1 MIYNIFKEVIK
12 INTFPNFYKCTNTTD
27 NFFSYY
33 IELLNKAINVFEW
46 KNVPDNI
53 DTDTLET
60 ILFRCGDVAFF
71 KYNDT
76 FYISH
81 GNQSGEL
88 TYNFT
93 PEKYLVSNPYIEK
106 GKNFN
111 LSPDIDSV
119 IIYNTPAD
127 KFISLKSSFNEI
139 IKRTAGILSDNLSSL
154 NCLQINTR
162 VQTIVTADNSNVAKS
177 AEMKLKD
184 LYDGKPYSV
193 ITSNLASNIN
203 IDDKSNANSKNI
215 ADLIDLN
222 NYEYAQYLHN
232 LGIESNENNK
242 KSRMIVD
249 ELKDNNYECLH
260 NLHILLDSRK
270 KAVEKINRLF
280 NLNISVDIKP
290 HLKEKEEKVEKE
302 EKEEKDDEYSESQGQ
317 NN

>member
-1 MIYNIFKEVIK
+1 MIK

-81 GNQSGEL
+81 GNSSGEM

-127 KFISLKSSFNEI
+127 KYISLKSSFNEI

-222 NYEYAQYLHN
+222 NYEYAQYLHA

-249 ELKDNNYECLH
+249 ELKDNNFECLH

-270 KAVEKINRLF
+270 KSVEKINRLF

-290 HLKEKEEKVEKE
+290 HLKEKEEK
-302 EKEEKDDEYSESQGQ
+302 EEKDDEYSESQRQ

>member
-1 MIYNIFKEVIK
+1 M
-12 INTFPNFYKCTNTTD
+12 
-27 NFFSYY
+27 
-33 IELLNKAINVFEW
+33 
-46 KNVPDNI
+46 
-53 DTDTLET
+53 
-60 ILFRCGDVAFF
+60 
-71 KYNDT
+71 
-76 FYISH
+76 
-81 GNQSGEL
+81 

-127 KFISLKSSFNEI
+127 KYISLKSSFNEI

-184 LYDGKPYSV
+184 LYEGKPYSV

-222 NYEYAQYLHN
+222 NYEYAQYLHA

-242 KSRMIVD
+242 KSRMVVD
-249 ELKDNNYECLH
+249 ELKDNNFECLH

-280 NLNISVDIKP
+280 NLDITVDIKP
-290 HLKEKEEKVEKE
+290 HLKEKEEKE
-302 EKEEKDDEYSESQGQ
+302 EKENENSEGQGQ

>member
-1 MIYNIFKEVIK
+1 MIK

-81 GNQSGEL
+81 GNQSGEM

-127 KFISLKSSFNEI
+127 KYISLKSSFNEI

-222 NYEYAQYLHN
+222 NYEYAQYLHA

-280 NLNISVDIKP
+280 NLDISVDIKP
-290 HLKEKEEKVEKE
+290 HLKEKE

>member
-1 MIYNIFKEVIK
+1 MIK

-46 KNVPDNI
+46 KNVPINI

-81 GNQSGEL
+81 GNQSGEK

-127 KFISLKSSFNEI
+127 KYISLKSSFNEI

-222 NYEYAQYLHN
+222 NYEYAQYLHA

-290 HLKEKEEKVEKE
+290 HLKEKEEK
-302 EKEEKDDEYSESQGQ
+302 EEKDDEYSESQRQ

>member
-1 MIYNIFKEVIK
+1 MIK

-60 ILFRCGDVAFF
+60 ILFRYGDVAFF

-81 GNQSGEL
+81 GNSSGEM

-93 PEKYLVSNPYIEK
+93 PEKYLVTNPYIEK

-127 KFISLKSSFNEI
+127 KYISLKSSFNEI

-154 NCLQINTR
+154 NCLQINAR
-162 VQTIVTADNSNVAKS
+162 VQTIVTTDNSNVAKS
-177 AEMKLKD
+177 AELKLKD
-184 LYDGKPYSV
+184 MYEGKPYSI
-193 ITSNLASNIN
+193 ITSNLASNIS
-203 IDDKSNANSKNI
+203 IDDKNNAQSKGI
-215 ADLIDLN
+215 SDLIDLN
-222 NYEYAQYLHN
+222 NYEYAQFLHA

-280 NLNISVDIKP
+280 NLNISVDTKP
-290 HLKEKEEKVEKE
+290 HLKEKEEKE
-302 EKEEKDDEYSESQGQ
+302 EKENENSEGQGQ

>member
-1 MIYNIFKEVIK
+1 MIK

-81 GNQSGEL
+81 GNQSGEM

-127 KFISLKSSFNEI
+127 KYISLKSSFNEI

-222 NYEYAQYLHN
+222 NYEYAQYLHA
-232 LGIESNENNK
+232 LGIESNEKNK
-242 KSRMIVD
+242 KSRMVVD
-249 ELKDNNYECLH
+249 ELKDNNFECLH

-280 NLNISVDIKP
+280 NLDITVDIKP
-290 HLKEKEEKVEKE
+290 HLKEKEEKE
-302 EKEEKDDEYSESQGQ
+302 EKENENSEGQGQ

>member
-1 MIYNIFKEVIK
+1 M
-12 INTFPNFYKCTNTTD
+12 D

-81 GNQSGEL
+81 GNQSGEI

-127 KFISLKSSFNEI
+127 KYISLKSSFNEI

-222 NYEYAQYLHN
+222 NYEYAQYLHA

-242 KSRMIVD
+242 KSRMVVD

-280 NLNISVDIKP
+280 NLSISVDIKP
-290 HLKEKEEKVEKE
+290 HLKEKEEK
-302 EKEEKDDEYSESQGQ
+302 EEKDDEYSKSQRQ

>member
-1 MIYNIFKEVIK
+1 M
-12 INTFPNFYKCTNTTD
+12 D

-71 KYNDT
+71 KHNDT

-81 GNQSGEL
+81 GNQSGEM

-127 KFISLKSSFNEI
+127 KYISLKSSFNEI

-222 NYEYAQYLHN
+222 NYEYAQYLHA

-242 KSRMIVD
+242 KSRMVVD

-280 NLNISVDIKP
+280 NLSISVDIKP
-290 HLKEKEEKVEKE
+290 HLKEKEEKEG
-302 EKEEKDDEYSESQGQ
+302 KDDEYSESQRQ

>member
-1 MIYNIFKEVIK
+1 MIK

-81 GNQSGEL
+81 GNQSGEM

-127 KFISLKSSFNEI
+127 KYISLKSSFNEI

-222 NYEYAQYLHN
+222 NYEYAQYLHA

-249 ELKDNNYECLH
+249 ELKDNNFECLH

-280 NLNISVDIKP
+280 NLDISVDIKP
-290 HLKEKEEKVEKE
+290 YLKEKEEKEEK
-302 EKEEKDDEYSESQGQ
+302 EKEEKDDEYSESQRQ

>member
-1 MIYNIFKEVIK
+1 M
-12 INTFPNFYKCTNTTD
+12 
-27 NFFSYY
+27 
-33 IELLNKAINVFEW
+33 LNKAINVFEW

-81 GNQSGEL
+81 GNQSGEM

-127 KFISLKSSFNEI
+127 KYISLKSSFNEI

-222 NYEYAQYLHN
+222 NYEYAQYLHA

-242 KSRMIVD
+242 KSRMIID
-249 ELKDNNYECLH
+249 EIKDNNYECLH

-290 HLKEKEEKVEKE
+290 HLKEKEEK
-302 EKEEKDDEYSESQGQ
+302 EEKDDEYSESQR
-317 NN
+317 

>member
-1 MIYNIFKEVIK
+1 MIK

-81 GNQSGEL
+81 GNQSGEM

-127 KFISLKSSFNEI
+127 KYISLKSAFNEI

-203 IDDKSNANSKNI
+203 IDDKSNVNSKNI

-222 NYEYAQYLHN
+222 NYEYAQYLHA

-242 KSRMIVD
+242 KSRMVVD

-280 NLNISVDIKP
+280 NLNISVDIKT
-290 HLKEKEEKVEKE
+290 HLKEKE
-302 EKEEKDDEYSESQGQ
+302 EKEEKDDEYSKSQRQ

>member
-1 MIYNIFKEVIK
+1 MIK

-81 GNQSGEL
+81 GNQSGEM

-127 KFISLKSSFNEI
+127 KYISLKSSFNEI

-222 NYEYAQYLHN
+222 NYEYAQYLHA

-280 NLNISVDIKP
+280 NLDISVDIKS
-290 HLKEKEEKVEKE
+290 HLKEKE
-302 EKEEKDDEYSESQGQ
+302 EKEEKDDEYSESQRQ

>member
-1 MIYNIFKEVIK
+1 MIK

-81 GNQSGEL
+81 GNQSGEM

-119 IIYNTPAD
+119 IIYNTPVD
-127 KFISLKSSFNEI
+127 KYISLKSFFNEI

-215 ADLIDLN
+215 TDLIDLN
-222 NYEYAQYLHN
+222 NYEYAQYLHA

-242 KSRMIVD
+242 KSRMVVD

-280 NLNISVDIKP
+280 NLDISVDIKP
-290 HLKEKEEKVEKE
+290 HLKEKE
-302 EKEEKDDEYSESQGQ
+302 EKEEKDDEYSESQ
-317 NN
+317 

>member
-1 MIYNIFKEVIK
+1 MIK

-127 KFISLKSSFNEI
+127 KYISLKSSFNEI

-222 NYEYAQYLHN
+222 NYEYAQYLHA

-249 ELKDNNYECLH
+249 ELKDNNFECLH

-270 KAVEKINRLF
+270 KAVEKINSLF

-290 HLKEKEEKVEKE
+290 HLKEKEEKE
-302 EKEEKDDEYSESQGQ
+302 EKNNEYSESQGQ
-317 NN
+317 NK

>member
-1 MIYNIFKEVIK
+1 MLYNIFKEVIK

-81 GNQSGEL
+81 GYSSGEL

-119 IIYNTPAD
+119 IIYNSPAD
-127 KFISLKSSFNEI
+127 KYISLKSSFNEI

-222 NYEYAQYLHN
+222 NYEYAQYLHA

-280 NLNISVDIKP
+280 NLDISVDIKP
-290 HLKEKEEKVEKE
+290 HLKEKE
-302 EKEEKDDEYSESQGQ
+302 EKEEKDDEYSESQRQ

>member
-1 MIYNIFKEVIK
+1 MIK

-81 GNQSGEL
+81 GNQSGEM

-127 KFISLKSSFNEI
+127 KYISLKSSFNEI

-222 NYEYAQYLHN
+222 NYEYAQYLHA

-280 NLNISVDIKP
+280 NLDISVDIKP
-290 HLKEKEEKVEKE
+290 HLKEKE
-302 EKEEKDDEYSESQGQ
+302 EKEEKDDEYSESQRQ

>member
-1 MIYNIFKEVIK
+1 M
-12 INTFPNFYKCTNTTD
+12 
-27 NFFSYY
+27 
-33 IELLNKAINVFEW
+33 LNKAINVFEW

-81 GNQSGEL
+81 GNQSGEM

-127 KFISLKSSFNEI
+127 KYISLKSSFNEI

-154 NCLQINTR
+154 NCLQINAR

-177 AEMKLKD
+177 AELKLKD
-184 LYDGKPYSV
+184 MYEGKPYSI
-193 ITSNLASNIN
+193 ITSNLASNIS
-203 IDDKSNANSKNI
+203 IDDKNNAQSKGI
-215 ADLIDLN
+215 SDLIDLN
-222 NYEYAQYLHN
+222 NYEDAQWLHA
-232 LGIESNENNK
+232 LGRESNENNK

-249 ELKDNNYECLH
+249 ELKDNNFECLH

-280 NLNISVDIKP
+280 NLDISIDIKP
-290 HLKEKEEKVEKE
+290 HLKEKEEK
-302 EKEEKDDEYSESQGQ
+302 
-317 NN
+317 

>member
-1 MIYNIFKEVIK
+1 MIK
-12 INTFPNFYKCTNTTD
+12 INTFPTFYKCTNTSD

-81 GNQSGEL
+81 GNSSAEM

-93 PEKYLVSNPYIEK
+93 PEKYLVTNPYIEK

-127 KFISLKSSFNEI
+127 KYINLKSSFNEI

-222 NYEYAQYLHN
+222 NYEYAQYLHA

-280 NLNISVDIKP
+280 NLHISVDIKP
-290 HLKEKEEKVEKE
+290 HLKEKEEK
-302 EKEEKDDEYSESQGQ
+302 EEKDDEYSKSQGQ

>member
-1 MIYNIFKEVIK
+1 MIK

-81 GNQSGEL
+81 GNQSGEM

-127 KFISLKSSFNEI
+127 KYISLKSSFNEI

-222 NYEYAQYLHN
+222 NYEYAQYLHA

-280 NLNISVDIKP
+280 NLDISVDIKP
-290 HLKEKEEKVEKE
+290 HLKEKEEKE
-302 EKEEKDDEYSESQGQ
+302 ETDNEYSESQRQ

>member
-1 MIYNIFKEVIK
+1 MIK

-81 GNQSGEL
+81 GNQSGEM

-93 PEKYLVSNPYIEK
+93 PEKYLVTNPYIEK

-119 IIYNTPAD
+119 IIYNTPVD
-127 KFISLKSSFNEI
+127 KYISLKSSFNEI

-222 NYEYAQYLHN
+222 NYEYAQYLHA

-290 HLKEKEEKVEKE
+290 HLKEKE
-302 EKEEKDDEYSESQGQ
+302 KEEKDDEYSESQRQ

>member
-1 MIYNIFKEVIK
+1 MIK

-81 GNQSGEL
+81 GNSSGEM

-127 KFISLKSSFNEI
+127 KYISLKSSFNEI

-222 NYEYAQYLHN
+222 NYEYAQYLHA

-242 KSRMIVD
+242 KSRMVVD

-280 NLNISVDIKP
+280 NLDISVDIKP
-290 HLKEKEEKVEKE
+290 HLKEKE

>member
-1 MIYNIFKEVIK
+1 MIK

-81 GNQSGEL
+81 GNQSGEM

-127 KFISLKSSFNEI
+127 KYISLKSSFNEI

-222 NYEYAQYLHN
+222 NYEYAQYLHA

-290 HLKEKEEKVEKE
+290 YLKEKEEKEV
-302 EKEEKDDEYSESQGQ
+302 KDDEYSESQGQ

>member
-1 MIYNIFKEVIK
+1 MLYNIFKEVIK

-81 GNQSGEL
+81 GNQSGEM

-93 PEKYLVSNPYIEK
+93 PENYLVSNPYIEK

-127 KFISLKSSFNEI
+127 KYISLKSSFNEI

-222 NYEYAQYLHN
+222 NYEYAQYLHA

-280 NLNISVDIKP
+280 NLDISVDIKP
-290 HLKEKEEKVEKE
+290 HLKEKEEKDG
-302 EKEEKDDEYSESQGQ
+302 KEEKDDEYSESQRQ

>member
-1 MIYNIFKEVIK
+1 MIK

-33 IELLNKAINVFEW
+33 IELLNKAINVFDW

-81 GNQSGEL
+81 GNSSGEI

-127 KFISLKSSFNEI
+127 KYISLKSSFNEI

-222 NYEYAQYLHN
+222 NYEYAQYLHA

-280 NLNISVDIKP
+280 NLDISVDIKP
-290 HLKEKEEKVEKE
+290 YLKEKE
-302 EKEEKDDEYSESQGQ
+302 EKEEKEKEEKVDEYSESQRQ

>member
-1 MIYNIFKEVIK
+1 MIK

-46 KNVPDNI
+46 KNVPVNI

-111 LSPDIDSV
+111 LSPDVDSV

-127 KFISLKSSFNEI
+127 KYISLKSSFNEI

-222 NYEYAQYLHN
+222 NYEYAQYLHA

-280 NLNISVDIKP
+280 NLDISVDIKQ
-290 HLKEKEEKVEKE
+290 HLKEKEEKQ
-302 EKEEKDDEYSESQGQ
+302 EKEEKDDEYSESQRQ

>member
-1 MIYNIFKEVIK
+1 MIK

-81 GNQSGEL
+81 GNQSGEM

-127 KFISLKSSFNEI
+127 KYISLKSSFNEI

-162 VQTIVTADNSNVAKS
+162 AQTIVTADNSNVAKS

-184 LYDGKPYSV
+184 LYEGKPFSV

-222 NYEYAQYLHN
+222 NYEYAQYLHA

-290 HLKEKEEKVEKE
+290 HLKEKEEKE
-302 EKEEKDDEYSESQGQ
+302 EKENENSEGQRQ

>member
-1 MIYNIFKEVIK
+1 MIK

-81 GNQSGEL
+81 GNQSGEM

-119 IIYNTPAD
+119 IIYNTPVD
-127 KFISLKSSFNEI
+127 KYISLKSSFNEI

-222 NYEYAQYLHN
+222 NYEYAQYLHA

-290 HLKEKEEKVEKE
+290 HLKEKE
-302 EKEEKDDEYSESQGQ
+302 KEEKDDEYSESQRQ

>member
-1 MIYNIFKEVIK
+1 MIK

-81 GNQSGEL
+81 GNQSGEM

-127 KFISLKSSFNEI
+127 KYISLKSSFNEI

-222 NYEYAQYLHN
+222 NYEYAQYLHA

-270 KAVEKINRLF
+270 KAVEKINKLF
-280 NLNISVDIKP
+280 NLDISVDIKP
-290 HLKEKEEKVEKE
+290 HLKEKEEK
-302 EKEEKDDEYSESQGQ
+302 EEKDDEYSES
-317 NN
+317 

>member
-1 MIYNIFKEVIK
+1 MIK

-81 GNQSGEL
+81 GNQSGEM

-93 PEKYLVSNPYIEK
+93 HEKYLVSNPYIEK

-127 KFISLKSSFNEI
+127 KYISLKSAFNEI

-203 IDDKSNANSKNI
+203 IDDKSNVNSKNI

-222 NYEYAQYLHN
+222 NYEYAQYLHA

-242 KSRMIVD
+242 KSRMVVD

-280 NLNISVDIKP
+280 NLDISVDIKQ
-290 HLKEKEEKVEKE
+290 HLKEKEEKK
-302 EKEEKDDEYSESQGQ
+302 EKDDEYSESQRQ

>member
-1 MIYNIFKEVIK
+1 MIK

-81 GNQSGEL
+81 GNQSGEM

-127 KFISLKSSFNEI
+127 KYISLKSSFNEI

-222 NYEYAQYLHN
+222 NYEYAQYLHA
-232 LGIESNENNK
+232 LGIDSNENNK
-242 KSRMIVD
+242 KSRMVVD

-280 NLNISVDIKP
+280 NLDISVDIKP
-290 HLKEKEEKVEKE
+290 HLKEKE
-302 EKEEKDDEYSESQGQ
+302 EKEEKDDEYSESQRQ

>member
-1 MIYNIFKEVIK
+1 MIK
-12 INTFPNFYKCTNTTD
+12 INTFPNFYKCTNTSD

-60 ILFRCGDVAFF
+60 ILFRSGDVAFF

-81 GNQSGEL
+81 GNQSGEM

-93 PEKYLVSNPYIEK
+93 PEKYLVSNPYIEN
-106 GKNFN
+106 GKNFI

-127 KFISLKSSFNEI
+127 KYISLKSSFNEI

-222 NYEYAQYLHN
+222 NYEYAQYLHA

-249 ELKDNNYECLH
+249 ELKDNNFECLH

-280 NLNISVDIKP
+280 NLDISVDIKP
-290 HLKEKEEKVEKE
+290 HLNEKE

>member
-1 MIYNIFKEVIK
+1 MIK

-81 GNQSGEL
+81 GNQSGEM

-127 KFISLKSSFNEI
+127 KYISLKSAFNEI

-203 IDDKSNANSKNI
+203 IDDKSNVNSKNI

-222 NYEYAQYLHN
+222 NYEYAQYLHA

-242 KSRMIVD
+242 KSRMVVD
-249 ELKDNNYECLH
+249 ELKDNNFQCLH
-260 NLHILLDSRK
+260 NLHILLDSRT

-280 NLNISVDIKP
+280 NLDISVDVKQ
-290 HLKEKEEKVEKE
+290 HLKEKEEKE
-302 EKEEKDDEYSESQGQ
+302 EKKDDEYSESQRQ

>member
-1 MIYNIFKEVIK
+1 MIK

-111 LSPDIDSV
+111 LSPDVDSV

-127 KFISLKSSFNEI
+127 KYISLKSSFNEI

-222 NYEYAQYLHN
+222 NYEYAQYLHA

-280 NLNISVDIKP
+280 NLNISVDIKS
-290 HLKEKEEKVEKE
+290 HLKEKEEKE
-302 EKEEKDDEYSESQGQ
+302 EKEEKDDEYSESQRQ

>member
-1 MIYNIFKEVIK
+1 MIK

-81 GNQSGEL
+81 GNQSGEM

-119 IIYNTPAD
+119 IIYNTPID
-127 KFISLKSSFNEI
+127 KYISLKSSFNEI

-154 NCLQINTR
+154 NCLQINSR

-177 AEMKLKD
+177 AELKLKD
-184 LYDGKPYSV
+184 MYEGKPYSI
-193 ITSNLASNIN
+193 ITSNLASNIS
-203 IDDKSNANSKNI
+203 IDDKNNAQSKGVS
-215 ADLIDLN
+215 DLIDLN
-222 NYEYAQYLHN
+222 NYEYAQFLHA

-280 NLNISVDIKP
+280 NLDISVDIKP
-290 HLKEKEEKVEKE
+290 HLKEKEEKE
-302 EKEEKDDEYSESQGQ
+302 ETDNEYSESQRK